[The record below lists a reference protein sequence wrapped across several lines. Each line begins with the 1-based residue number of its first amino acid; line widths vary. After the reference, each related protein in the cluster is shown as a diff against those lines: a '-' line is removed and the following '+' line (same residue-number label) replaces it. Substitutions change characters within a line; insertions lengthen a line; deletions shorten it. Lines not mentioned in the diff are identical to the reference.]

1 MLETREF
8 QQFVKAP
15 AKIRYEYFIQ
25 RVSKSQEVW
34 IVLDQSNHIK
44 MAGDEED
51 KILVPVWPFK
61 EYAQCC
67 LEEDMDDC
75 KIIAIPLDQFMNE
88 FLIAMK
94 KEGILSSVFW
104 NGFDT
109 TIIEVDQ
116 LLFDL
121 KWQLSKY
128 GMIH

>member
-1 MLETREF
+1 
-8 QQFVKAP
+8 
-15 AKIRYEYFIQ
+15 
-25 RVSKSQEVW
+25 
-34 IVLDQSNHIK
+34 
-44 MAGDEED
+44 MAGDEGD

-104 NGFDT
+104 NGFAT
-109 TIIEVDQ
+109 FIIDVDQ